1 VQGFREGAAAA
12 ALGGAGNKKRIPRRK
27 HAGGRGNDEAFD
39 WTKVDKDD
47 L

>member
-1 VQGFREGAAAA
+1 MQGFREGAAAA
-12 ALGGAGNKKRIPRRK
+12 ALGGPRNKKRTPRRK
-27 HAGGRGNDEAFD
+27 YASVGNDEEFD